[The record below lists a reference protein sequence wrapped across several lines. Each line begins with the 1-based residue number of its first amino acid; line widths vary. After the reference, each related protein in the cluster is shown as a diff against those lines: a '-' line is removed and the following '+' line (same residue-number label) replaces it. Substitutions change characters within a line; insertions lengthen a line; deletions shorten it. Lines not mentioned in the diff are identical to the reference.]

1 MSEKQVTIIF
11 IVLLV
16 LIVLGGGAGIYYLWF
31 DVLPAKEAE
40 LAKVSAEVDDALKK
54 QREIPG
60 LVKDIESLKI
70 EEKEKLKHIPNM
82 TKAEYD
88 EFAVRLDE
96 LRRKSGVHIPRATW
110 VTATKPAPV
119 TGRPPR
125 ASPTTMHRVQYDLA
139 VEGGFYQ
146 LLRFINLLE
155 EERRFI
161 NVESFSILP
170 GGSNVK
176 DKTARGPQAYKRD
189 LKIIIYSYT
198 YKLPEEKSAPVLP
211 EHRFGESTPPP

>member
-11 IVLLV
+11 VVLLI
-16 LIVLGGGAGIYYLWF
+16 LIVLGGGAGIYYLQF
-31 DVLPAKEAE
+31 DVLPTKESE
-40 LAKVSAEVDDALKK
+40 LARVSAEVEDALKK

-60 LVKDIESLKI
+60 LEKDIEKLKV

-88 EFAVRLDE
+88 EFATRLDE

-110 VTATKPAPV
+110 VTGARPAPV
-119 TGRPPR
+119 SGRPPR

-161 NVESFSILP
+161 NVESFTIVP
-170 GGSNVK
+170 GTNTR
-176 DKTARGPQAYKRD
+176 DKAARGPQVFKRD
-189 LKIIIYSYT
+189 LKVTIYSYT
-198 YKLPEEKSAPVLP
+198 YKLPADKAAPVLK